1 MAGEKPAVGR
11 MRSSPPLLAAVLVFL
26 AVESTAVASLG
37 TPLLPTVEKVDH
49 VSLAVSQWALTISL
63 LTGAVA
69 TPVMG
74 RLGDGR
80 LRRQTTL
87 GAVAVMLIGCVLS
100 ALPAGIAVFLIGRG
114 LQGAGFGLVPLVTA
128 VARDSLPDKRSR
140 PAIAAIGITTAVGI
154 DIGYPLVG
162 LLAQYLGL
170 GAPFWFAAVL
180 SALALASAAAV
191 LPPSPPRPAQVDAAG
206 VALVGLGIAALIL
219 VLAQGP
225 EWGWTSPTIL
235 ASAAVAVALLITWVL
250 WEVRVARPLIELR
263 LLRRR
268 PVLAAN
274 VTGFL
279 VALGFYPLASLVVR
293 YVETPASA
301 GYGFGAPV
309 AAAGLILTPFSLASF
324 AASKIVRRVA
334 ERTSSETVV
343 AGSCVVLIASM
354 VMFLLARGAYW
365 EIAVA
370 MAIDGFGVGCVYAVN
385 PLQITRSVPAGE
397 TGSAISFYQL
407 MRTVAYSLGSA
418 LSATVLVLSIPRNQT
433 IPTNQ
438 GYSAA
443 AMVSTAVLVAAFVS
457 SALFA
462 AVTRKTYAETSDVTA
477 TSSSAPAQ
485 RS

>member
-1 MAGEKPAVGR
+1 MTSQEWAAGR
-11 MRSSPPLLAAVLVFL
+11 RHSSPALLTAVLVFL

-49 VSLAVSQWALTISL
+49 VSLAASQWALTISL

-80 LRRQTTL
+80 LRRQTIL
-87 GAVAVMLIGCVLS
+87 GAVAVMLAGCVLS
-100 ALPAGIAVFLIGRG
+100 ALPASITVFLIGRG

-128 VARDSLPDKRSR
+128 VARDNLPARRSR

-154 DIGYPLVG
+154 GIGYPHAG
-162 LLAQYLGL
+162 LHAQILGL
-170 GAPFWFAAVL
+170 GAPFWLVAAF
-180 SALALASAAAV
+180 SAVALASAAAM
-191 LPPSPPRPAQVDAAG
+191 LPPSPPRPPRVDGTGAAL
-206 VALVGLGIAALIL
+206 AGLGIAALIL

-225 EWGWTSPTIL
+225 EWGWASPAIL
-235 ASAAVAVALLITWVL
+235 ACVAIAVALLIAWVV
-250 WEVRVARPLIELR
+250 WELRVTHPLIEVR

-293 YVETPASA
+293 YVQTPASA

-309 AAAGLILTPFSLASF
+309 VAAGLMLTPFSLASF
-324 AASKIVRRVA
+324 AASKIARRLA
-334 ERTSSETVV
+334 ERTSSETLV

-370 MAIDGFGVGCVYAVN
+370 MALDGLGVGCVYAVN
-385 PLQITRSVPAGE
+385 PLQITHGVPAGE

-418 LSATVLVLSIPRNQT
+418 LSATVLVLSIPRNQV
-433 IPTNQ
+433 IPASQ

-443 AMVSTAVLVAAFVS
+443 ALISTAVLAAAFAS
-457 SALFA
+457 SAMFA
-462 AVTRKTYAETSDVTA
+462 AITRKTRAEPSDGMAPSSA
-477 TSSSAPAQ
+477 TSAHRA
-485 RS
+485 

>member
-1 MAGEKPAVGR
+1 MANHELAGGWRRGSPA
-11 MRSSPPLLAAVLVFL
+11 LLTAVLVFL

-49 VSLAVSQWALTISL
+49 VSLAGSQWALTISL

-100 ALPAGIAVFLIGRG
+100 ALPAGFAVFLIGRG
-114 LQGAGFGLVPLVTA
+114 MQGVGFGLVPMVTA
-128 VARDSLPDKRSR
+128 VARDRLPERRSR

-154 DIGYPLVG
+154 GIGYPLVG

-170 GAPFWFAAVL
+170 GAPFWFVTAL
-180 SALALASAAAV
+180 SAVALASAAAV
-191 LPPSPPRPAQVDAAG
+191 LPPSPPRPPQVEG
-206 VALVGLGIAALIL
+206 TSVALAGLGIAAMII

-225 EWGWTSPTIL
+225 EWGWASPATL
-235 ASAAVAVALLITWVL
+235 ACAAAAVALLIAWVAWDL
-250 WEVRVARPLIELR
+250 RVTRPLINLR

-274 VTGFL
+274 LTGFL

-293 YVETPASA
+293 YVETPGSA

-309 AAAGLILTPFSLASF
+309 LAAGLMLTPFSLASF
-324 AASKIVRRVA
+324 AASKTARRLA

-370 MAIDGFGVGCVYAVN
+370 MAIDGFGVGCVFAVN
-385 PLQITRSVPAGE
+385 PLQITRSVPVGE

-418 LSATVLVLSIPRNQT
+418 LSATVLVLSTPRHQIIPANE
-433 IPTNQ
+433 
-438 GYSAA
+438 GYSNA
-443 AMVSTAVLVAAFVS
+443 AMVSTAVLAAAFVS

-462 AVTRKTYAETSDVTA
+462 VVTRKAETSA
-477 TSSSAPAQ
+477 G
-485 RS
+485 

>member
-1 MAGEKPAVGR
+1 MARHESAVSR
-11 MRSSPPLLAAVLVFL
+11 RRSSPALLTAVLVFL

-37 TPLLPTVEKVDH
+37 TPLLPTVEKVYH
-49 VSLAVSQWALTISL
+49 VSLAASQWALTISL

-87 GAVAVMLIGCVLS
+87 GAVAVMLVGCMLS
-100 ALPAGIAVFLIGRG
+100 ALPVGFAVFLIGRG
-114 LQGAGFGLVPLVTA
+114 LQGIGFGLLPLVTA
-128 VARDSLPDKRSR
+128 VARDSLPATRSR

-154 DIGYPLVG
+154 GIGYPLVG

-170 GAPFWFAAVL
+170 GGPFWFVTAL

-191 LPPSPPRPAQVDAAG
+191 LPPSPARPPRVDG
-206 VALVGLGIAALIL
+206 TSVALAGLGIAAMIL
-219 VLAQGP
+219 ALAQGP
-225 EWGWTSPTIL
+225 EWGWASPAIL
-235 ASAAVAVALLITWVL
+235 ACTAVAVALLIAWVV
-250 WEVRVARPLIELR
+250 WELRVPRPLIELR

-279 VALGFYPLASLVVR
+279 AALGFYPLASLVVR
-293 YVETPASA
+293 YVQTPASA

-309 AAAGLILTPFSLASF
+309 VAAGLMLTPFSLASF
-324 AASKIVRRVA
+324 AASKIARRMA
-334 ERTSSETVV
+334 ERTSPETVV
-343 AGSCVVLIASM
+343 AGGCVALIASM

-370 MAIDGFGVGCVYAVN
+370 MAIDGLGVGCIYAVN
-385 PLQITRSVPAGE
+385 PLQITHSVPAGE

-418 LSATVLVLSIPRNQT
+418 LSATVLVLYTPRHQIIPARAT
-433 IPTNQ
+433 VPPR
-438 GYSAA
+438 
-443 AMVSTAVLVAAFVS
+443 S
-457 SALFA
+457 SALLSLPPPSHPA
-462 AVTRKTYAETSDVTA
+462 PCLPPSRQRPARKPA
-477 TSSSAPAQ
+477 T
-485 RS
+485 